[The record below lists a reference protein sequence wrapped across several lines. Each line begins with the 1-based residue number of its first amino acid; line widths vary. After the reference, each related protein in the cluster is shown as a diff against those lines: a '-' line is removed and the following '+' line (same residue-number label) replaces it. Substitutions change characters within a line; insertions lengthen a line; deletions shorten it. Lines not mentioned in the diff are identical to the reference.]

1 MTNNRRTMVHSSR
14 TGCIPGELGALVPH
28 PLPSSR
34 TYYQT
39 ITNTQTRLSKLPPQ
53 ETHLKMLFKYLLAP
67 VAFAA
72 AAVAYG
78 ETVVSKEVDFQLIV
92 SVSEKYQQPITNAC
106 VKESVPDVTKSL
118 TEIYKPVVDISQ
130 KFHASIEKL
139 EKAFVVKQLRLFFS
153 FLISFEVILKTISQ
167 HPKVTL
173 GCHEQVP
180 QFDSKF
186 AAILTDIKSKLPNYE
201 ESLSGIK
208 TIDFALYSKL
218 GFKFQNQIG
227 L

>member
-1 MTNNRRTMVHSSR
+1 
-14 TGCIPGELGALVPH
+14 
-28 PLPSSR
+28 
-34 TYYQT
+34 
-39 ITNTQTRLSKLPPQ
+39 
-53 ETHLKMLFKYLLAP
+53 MLFKYLLAP

-106 VKESVPDVTKSL
+106 VKESIPDVTKSL

-173 GCHEQVP
+173 GCHGKFYSPQKHDLIQLYPRRISPISTIDGIVTDLSLIHFFTFGRTIP

-186 AAILTDIKSKLPNYE
+186 E
-201 ESLSGIK
+201 LSSPISSPSFPTTK
-208 TIDFALYSKL
+208 RASVL